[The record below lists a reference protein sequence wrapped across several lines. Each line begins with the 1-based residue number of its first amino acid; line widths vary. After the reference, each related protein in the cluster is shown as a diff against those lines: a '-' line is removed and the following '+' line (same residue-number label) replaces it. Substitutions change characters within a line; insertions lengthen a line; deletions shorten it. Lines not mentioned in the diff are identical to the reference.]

1 MELGRKIGHLLAFA
15 ATLLCATSAR
25 ATLHSIREVHS
36 LNNAQAKRGI
46 PVELEAVVTYSDPE
60 WGLLFVED
68 DSGAIYVDV
77 HGVGKPLLQ
86 GAKVRVTAV
95 TGAGDVL
102 PNLVH
107 ARVHFLGQ
115 GTVPRAPQLSLA
127 QLDKGVGDSLY
138 ITTGGVLRTGE
149 QTWNRVC
156 FRIFDGSTWGL
167 VIIPKQD
174 SDAARAL
181 VGAKVHL
188 KGVVGARLDATGKRL
203 GTQLFVSSL
212 ADLAVEIP
220 AIQASG
226 NSVPTPIK
234 MLSNS
239 DATGRFVQQ
248 VRVRGTVIWE
258 KLGLLFVDDGSATVA
273 VQAGSNFHAAL
284 NSEVEVLGF
293 PTLGR
298 QGLVLSDV
306 TVQTLRSAPGPV
318 QIAPTKTT
326 AADVLKSSLDRKRV
340 QLRAKLIEQ
349 TSTPRETMFLLD
361 DGTRRFRA
369 TLPRTAASEE
379 IVWLHTNA
387 VLDITGLALVRAATV
402 DQPRSLL
409 VFVGSPSDVVVV
421 QDSGW
426 LTLRTALWIL
436 GAIVLLTVVTLTW
449 ITQLRRT
456 VQRQTAMIRARL
468 ERELNL
474 ETQYKRLFERNL
486 AAVFRWHPNGT
497 ILDCN
502 QAFANMLGFASS
514 AELIGQS
521 YWDRQVDVAAQQNLR
536 EALAGAG
543 LTNRDA
549 NLVRANGSNVCL
561 LENITTVETAEGT
574 LYETTAIDVTQLR
587 ENQAELQRAKETAE
601 HQALNDALTGLPNRR
616 LLSLRMAHMLATAR
630 RELHKVALLY
640 IDLDGFKLVNDS
652 LGHTAGD
659 ALLIQVAARLQ
670 ARVRASDTLARL
682 GGDEF
687 IVVLAGVHSR
697 HESTRV
703 AEDLLRVLSEPFS
716 IEEHEVVVGAS
727 IGISIFPE
735 HSDEPSDLLQN
746 ADSAMYAA
754 KQEGRNRAIYFT
766 SELGSSLRERRNL
779 EQQLRGAI
787 KRDEIAIHYQ
797 PEFSATT
804 GNLIRFEALARWNH
818 PTLGQIP
825 PVKFIPIAEESGII
839 VSLGA
844 YILERACS
852 EAKAW
857 QIEAARPIQLAVNL
871 SNIQFRRENLAD
883 EVMEIL
889 RKTGFAPELLQLE
902 ITESVMMS
910 GDTSCLDTMHKLR
923 SFGIGLAIDDFGT
936 GYSCLSSL
944 QSYPFDTLKID
955 RSFLMELGI
964 KAESEAMVD
973 SVVTLAHNLGMR
985 VIVEGVEN
993 EEQLQVIRKLG
1004 GDEVQGFLMGRPT
1017 ANPLGVIAAQRL
1029 KHEPT
1034 LGREAAEYG
1043 ELAVQ
1048 GHSAHNRG

>member
-1 MELGRKIGHLLAFA
+1 MELGRKFGHLVALLAA
-15 ATLLCATSAR
+15 ATSICATCAG
-25 ATLHSIREVHS
+25 ATLHRVHEVHS
-36 LNNAQAKRGI
+36 LNNIQAKRGY

-68 DSGAIYVDV
+68 GSGAIYVDV
-77 HGVGKPLLQ
+77 HGVGKPLQQ
-86 GAKVRVTAV
+86 GTKVRVNAV
-95 TGAGDVL
+95 TGPGDVL
-102 PNLVH
+102 PNLVK
-107 ARVHFLGQ
+107 ARVRVLGP
-115 GTVPRAPQLSLA
+115 GTLPRAPQLSLA
-127 QLDKGVGDSLY
+127 QLDKGVGDSRY
-138 ITTGGVLRTGE
+138 ITTEGVLRAGE

-156 FRIFDGSTWGL
+156 FRIFDGSTWAL

-212 ADLAVEIP
+212 ADLIVEIP
-220 AIQASG
+220 ALHPFVESHSTAIR
-226 NSVPTPIK
+226 
-234 MLSNS
+234 MLSSS
-239 DATGRFVQQ
+239 DAVGRFVQQ
-248 VRVRGTVIWE
+248 VPVRGNVIWE
-258 KLGLLFVDDGSATVA
+258 KLGLFFVDDGSAMVA
-273 VQAGSNFHAAL
+273 VQAGSNVHVAL
-284 NSEVEVLGF
+284 NSDVEVLGF

-298 QGLVLSDV
+298 QGFVLSDV
-306 TVQTLRSAPGPV
+306 TVQTLGSGPGPG
-318 QIAPTKTT
+318 QIAPLKTT
-326 AADVLKSSLDRKRV
+326 VAGVLKKSLNRKRV

-349 TSTPRETMFLLD
+349 TSTARETLFLLE
-361 DGTRRFRA
+361 DGERRFRA
-369 TLPRTAASEE
+369 TLPRTATSEE
-379 IVWLHTNA
+379 IVWLHRNA
-387 VLDITGLALVRAATV
+387 VLDLTGLALVRAATA
-402 DQPRSLL
+402 DQQKSLL
-409 VFVGSPSDVVVV
+409 VFLGSPADVVVV
-421 QDSGW
+421 QDNGW
-426 LTLRTALWIL
+426 LTLKTALGIL
-436 GAIVLLTVVTLTW
+436 GGIFLLTVVTFTW

-456 VQRQTAMIRARL
+456 VQRQTAMIRSRL

-486 AAVFRWHPNGT
+486 AAVFRWNPDGT

-502 QAFANMLGFASS
+502 QAFANMLGVPSS
-514 AELIGQS
+514 ADLIGQS
-521 YWDRQVDVAAQQNLR
+521 YWDRHRDVAGQQNLR

-549 NLVRANGSNVCL
+549 NLVRADGSNVCL

-587 ENQAELQRAKETAE
+587 ENQAELQRAKDAAE

-616 LLSLRMAHMLATAR
+616 LLSIRMAHMLATAR
-630 RELHKVALLY
+630 REPHQVALLY

-703 AEDLLRVLSEPFS
+703 AGDLLRVLSEPFS
-716 IEEHEVVVGAS
+716 LEEHEVVVGAS
-727 IGISIFPE
+727 IGISIYPE
-735 HSDEPSDLLQN
+735 HGDEPSDLLQN

-754 KQEGRNRAIYFT
+754 KREGRNRAIYFT

-787 KRDEIAIHYQ
+787 KRQEIAIHYQ
-797 PEFSATT
+797 PEFNVAS
-804 GNLIRFEALARWNH
+804 GDLIRFEALARWTH
-818 PTLGQIP
+818 PTLGPIP
-825 PVKFIPIAEESGII
+825 PIKFIPIAEESGII

-852 EAKAW
+852 EAVAW
-857 QIEAARPIQLAVNL
+857 QAEAARPIQLAVNL
-871 SNIQFRRENLAD
+871 SNIQFRREDLAG
-883 EVMEIL
+883 EVMQIL
-889 RKTGFAPELLQLE
+889 HKTGFPPALLQLE

-910 GDTSCLDTMHKLR
+910 GDSSCLETMHKLR

-955 RSFLMELGI
+955 RSFLMELGV

-973 SVVTLAHNLGMR
+973 SVVSLAHNLGMR

-993 EEQLQVIRKLG
+993 DEQLQVIKKLG
-1004 GDEVQGFLMGRPT
+1004 GDEVQGFLLGRPT
-1017 ANPLGVIAAQRL
+1017 EDPLAVIAAQRL
-1029 KHEPT
+1029 KHEPAPVT
-1034 LGREAAEYG
+1034 VPEEILVQAA
-1043 ELAVQ
+1043 
-1048 GHSAHNRG
+1048 SR